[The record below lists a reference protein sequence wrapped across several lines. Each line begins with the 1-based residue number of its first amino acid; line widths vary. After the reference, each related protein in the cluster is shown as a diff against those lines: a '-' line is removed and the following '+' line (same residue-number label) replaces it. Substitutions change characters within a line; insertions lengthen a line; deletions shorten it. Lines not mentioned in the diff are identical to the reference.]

1 MSTKADGG
9 LNDLK
14 TRIELSF
21 LYDFYGPLLK
31 ENQQKIFEEYMLE
44 DYSLAEIA
52 AEQGITRQGVHDTIK
67 RCSRQLRSYEEK
79 LGLAE
84 KFRNQK
90 EQISKIHTMLNQI
103 NSTDCGAVEQVIHF
117 VEELLEDA

>member
-1 MSTKADGG
+1 MGTKTEHG
-9 LNDLK
+9 LNDLE

-84 KFRNQK
+84 KFSNQK
-90 EQISKIHTMLNQI
+90 EQISKVHTMLNQI

>member
-1 MSTKADGG
+1 MGTKTEHG
-9 LNDLK
+9 LNDLE

-52 AEQGITRQGVHDTIK
+52 AEQGITRQGVYDTIK

-90 EQISKIHTMLNQI
+90 EQIFKVHTMLNQI

>member
-1 MSTKADGG
+1 MSTKTDGG

-67 RCSRQLRSYEEK
+67 RCSRQLRGYEEK

-90 EQISKIHTMLNQI
+90 EQISKVHTMLNQMD
-103 NSTDCGAVEQVIHF
+103 STDCGAVKQVIHF
-117 VEELLEDA
+117 VEELLDNA

>member
-1 MSTKADGG
+1 MGTKTEHG
-9 LNDLK
+9 LNDLE

-90 EQISKIHTMLNQI
+90 EQISKVHTMLNQI

>member
-1 MSTKADGG
+1 MGTKTEHG
-9 LNDLK
+9 LNDLE

-90 EQISKIHTMLNQI
+90 EQISKVHTMLNQI
-103 NSTDCGAVEQVIHF
+103 NPADCGAVEQVIHF